1 MMKKQKLES
10 VRLRQSRLK
19 CSNEN
24 DVTNDDEAI
33 LTTER
38 VEVRSQLYVTSASP
52 LFSYAAGGYAVIGI
66 KNTEYNVKILEE
78 YFSKFHNLTHL
89 NNLAQPS
96 VGRVRK

>member
-1 MMKKQKLES
+1 M
-10 VRLRQSRLK
+10 K

-38 VEVRSQLYVTSASP
+38 VEVRSQHYVTSASP

-78 YFSKFHNLTHL
+78 YFSHNLTHL
-89 NNLAQPS
+89 NNVAQPS
-96 VGRVRK
+96 VGRVRNKQQHYG